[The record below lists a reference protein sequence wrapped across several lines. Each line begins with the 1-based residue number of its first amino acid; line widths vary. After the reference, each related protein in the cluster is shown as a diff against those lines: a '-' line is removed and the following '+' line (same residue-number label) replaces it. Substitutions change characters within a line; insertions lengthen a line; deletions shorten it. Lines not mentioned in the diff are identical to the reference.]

1 MNFAIVGAGLIGA
14 KRLKSF
20 RARHVLIGAA
30 DLVLERA
37 ESLANQYPGAAATT
51 DWQALVQRPDVD
63 AVVVATTND
72 ALAPVC
78 LAAISAGKHVMVEKP
93 AARTKQELDEVTK
106 AASTSRVIV
115 QVGLNHRYHPALRKA
130 REIVDSG
137 VLGPLM
143 FVRGRYGHGGRVG
156 YDREWRANPE
166 VSGGGELIDQGVHL
180 IDLARWFLGEFTGI
194 EGHALT
200 YFWDMPVDDNAF
212 LCLRTPRDQVA
223 WLHVSCTEWKN
234 MFSLEIYGRDGKL
247 DIRGLGGSYGVE
259 SIAYYKMLPQMGP
272 PETTMWEF
280 PGEDVSWSLE
290 MADFERAIATGRTHG
305 PTLADAAAALTII
318 GQIYAGS
325 GYSGP
330 QALAADSRRREDDY
344 YS

>member
-1 MNFAIVGAGLIGA
+1 MNFAIVGSGLIGA

-20 RARHVLIGAA
+20 RAKHVLIGAA

-37 ESLANQYPGAAATT
+37 ESLAKLYPGAVATT
-51 DWQALVQRPDVD
+51 DWIALVERPDVD

-72 ALAPVC
+72 ALAPVS
-78 LAAISAGKHVMVEKP
+78 LAAIAAGKHVIVEKP
-93 AARTKQELDEVTK
+93 AARTSQELDAVAK
-106 AASTSRVIV
+106 AAHKSGVIV

-143 FVRGRYGHGGRVG
+143 FVRGRYGHGGRIG
-156 YDREWRANPE
+156 YDREWRAKPAR
-166 VSGGGELIDQGVHL
+166 SGGGELIDQGVHL
-180 IDLARWFLGEFTGI
+180 IDLARWFLGEFTGV

-212 LCLRTPRDQVA
+212 LCLRTPQDQVA

-234 MFSLEIYGRDGKL
+234 LFSLEIYGKEGKL

-272 PETTMWEF
+272 PETTAWEF
-280 PGEDVSWSLE
+280 PGEDVSWGLE
-290 MADFERAIATGRTHG
+290 LADFETAIATGRPHG
-305 PTLADAAAALTII
+305 PTLADAAAALKIVE
-318 GQIYAGS
+318 QIYAASGS
-325 GYSGP
+325 
-330 QALAADSRRREDDY
+330 A
-344 YS
+344 